1 MNDETI
7 VRTQQP
13 VTAPK
18 PLRVMIT
25 AAATS
30 AYYDL
35 TDEALKQ
42 QLLDR
47 LVTVCGQWRRRPGV
61 RFITS
66 FDDDLLLVGDP
77 RGFQRWSI
85 YIILEVETMET
96 VVAMIDDCRQGE
108 LKLHTYFTVG
118 ATLGRPFWPIEPA
131 AESSTA

>member
-1 MNDETI
+1 MASETI
-7 VRTQQP
+7 VQTQDP
-13 VTAPK
+13 VKVPM

-25 AAATS
+25 AAATA

-35 TDEALKQ
+35 TDEALKKR
-42 QLLDR
+42 LLDR
-47 LVTVCGQWRRRPGV
+47 LVAVCRQWRKRPGV

-85 YIILEVETMET
+85 YIILEVEEMDT

-108 LKLHTYFTVG
+108 VKLHTYFTMA
-118 ATLGRPFWPIEPA
+118 ATLGRAFWPIEDPA
-131 AESSTA
+131 

>member
-1 MNDETI
+1 MNSETI
-7 VRTQQP
+7 IQTQEP
-13 VTAPK
+13 VKVPK

-25 AAATS
+25 AAATA

-35 TDEALKQ
+35 TDEKLKKR
-42 QLLDR
+42 LLDR
-47 LVTVCGQWRRRPGV
+47 LVTICQQWRERSGV

-85 YIILEVETMET
+85 YIILEVDELET

-108 LKLHTYFTVG
+108 GKLHTYFTV
-118 ATLGRPFWPIEPA
+118 AAIPGRAFWPIEPSA
-131 AESSTA
+131 D